1 MYATMFICPAQLIQ
15 GNENN
20 FYKWYFVL
28 YTLSQR
34 NMRLGDGGII
44 PTTIEGSSL
53 TRKIWGSNAE
63 GKYQLRSRVEPHTQV
78 TIIQAQKH
86 ISPDRTFKR

>member
-1 MYATMFICPAQLIQ
+1 
-15 GNENN
+15 
-20 FYKWYFVL
+20 
-28 YTLSQR
+28 
-34 NMRLGDGGII
+34 MRLGDGGII

-78 TIIQAQKH
+78 NDHTGTKTYIA
-86 ISPDRTFKR
+86 